1 MVSGLKV
8 SDGFTLPTSL
18 RDKNPC
24 RVDKGDVGV
33 WISKRALTT
42 TRRHTTQ
49 LMSNRNNIL
58 FPI

>member
-8 SDGFTLPTSL
+8 SDGFMLPTSYT
-18 RDKNPC
+18 DKNPC

-33 WISKRALTT
+33 WISHRALTT

-49 LMSNRNNIL
+49 LMSNRITIP
-58 FPI
+58 FPR